1 MKISIKNVQKD
12 FKKVTVLRDV
22 NLELESGKAYG
33 LCGRNGSGKTILLKL
48 LCGLITP
55 SKGEIYYDNELLTVN
70 NAYKFNIGALIE
82 NPKFIPELTG
92 YKNLELLSEI
102 KKKINKEEIEKYLKI
117 VNLYEEK
124 DKKFCDYSLGM
135 KQKLGIAQAIM
146 EDQEI
151 IILDEPFSGID
162 DASVNKIKEY
172 LKEEKNKNKLIL
184 ISSHVKE
191 DLNELVDEVFYFDAG
206 VIKQKDKGI

>member
-1 MKISIKNVQKD
+1 
-12 FKKVTVLRDV
+12 
-22 NLELESGKAYG
+22 
-33 LCGRNGSGKTILLKL
+33 
-48 LCGLITP
+48 
-55 SKGEIYYDNELLTVN
+55 
-70 NAYKFNIGALIE
+70 
-82 NPKFIPELTG
+82 
-92 YKNLELLSEI
+92 
-102 KKKINKEEIEKYLKI
+102 
-117 VNLYEEK
+117 
-124 DKKFCDYSLGM
+124 
-135 KQKLGIAQAIM
+135 M

>member
-12 FKKVTVLRDV
+12 FKKVTVLSDV

-33 LCGRNGSGKTILLKL
+33 LCGRNGSGKTVLLKL
-48 LCGLITP
+48 LCGLIAP

-191 DLNELVDEVFYFDAG
+191 DLNELVDEIFYFDAG